1 MLNPMS
7 HIPLVYT
14 SIVTTIQP
22 IFDPNR
28 ILGDPKPEVETPY
41 PQIKTLV
48 CIPYEWEDLGAK
60 GRVQSD
66 KKDFLDLYLYKNLYL
81 VH

>member
-7 HIPLVYT
+7 HIPLY
-14 SIVTTIQP
+14 SHH
-22 IFDPNR
+22 DPANIWSQSYFR
-28 ILGDPKPEVETPY
+28 GPKPEVETPY

-81 VH
+81 IH

>member
-7 HIPLVYT
+7 HIPQVYT

-28 ILGDPKPEVETPY
+28 ILGDPGLRSRPPTPKLR
-41 PQIKTLV
+41 PL

-81 VH
+81 IH